1 MKSAEYVDKQVEKLK
16 KTGNQLQW
24 VAWQIA
30 LLCVGWAYVFG
41 ALGEYCSP
49 TNRKKYFRSKGSEH
63 PTIASKCQVIREDN
77 PKGTCKGCK
86 WYPGE
91 KKTRFFD
98 CRGFTRWI
106 LKVVFGFTL
115 YGAGATS
122 QWDSKANWS
131 AKGKIKTIPKDKLVC
146 VFQYN
151 SKNGKMKHTGLA
163 YNGETV
169 ECQVGVQHKKLDSR
183 WTHWALPKCVDPDY
197 VAPKEQKETE
207 TEDKPVK
214 KATLKKGSKGDA
226 VKALQKQLIAL
237 GYDVGKKGADGD
249 FGSATLAAVKAFQKA
264 NGLKADGVVGESTW
278 AKLDNNPA
286 KAPEK
291 TYTVT
296 ISGLV
301 QSEADALLAQWP
313 SAKAKEE

>member
-1 MKSAEYVDKQVEKLK
+1 MKSAEYVEKQVEKLK
-16 KTGNQLQW
+16 KTGNPLQW

-49 TNRKKYFRSKGSEH
+49 TNRKKYFKSKGAAH
-63 PTIASKCQVIREDN
+63 PTIASKCQVIRENN
-77 PKGTCKGCK
+77 PNGTCKGCK

-115 YGAGATS
+115 SGVGATS
-122 QWDSKANWS
+122 QWNSKVNWS
-131 AKGKIKTIPKDKLVC
+131 AKGKINTIPKDKLVC
-146 VFQYN
+146 VFQA
-151 SKNGKMKHTGLA
+151 SGDKMKHTGLA

-197 VAPKEQKETE
+197 TPPKEEEKPK
-207 TEDKPVK
+207 EDKPVK

-237 GYDVGKKGADGD
+237 GYDVGKKGVDGD

>member
-16 KTGNQLQW
+16 KTGNPLQW

-41 ALGEYCSP
+41 ALGEFCSP
-49 TNRKKYFRSKGSEH
+49 TNRKKYFRSKGAEH

-169 ECQVGVQHKKLDSR
+169 ECQVGVQHKKQDSR

-197 VAPKEQKETE
+197 VVPKEPKETE

-214 KATLKKGSKGDA
+214 KATLKKGSKGDT

>member
-16 KTGNQLQW
+16 KTGNPLQW

-49 TNRKKYFRSKGSEH
+49 ANRKKYYRSKGAEH

-77 PKGTCKGCK
+77 PKGTCNGCK

-197 VAPKEQKETE
+197 VAPKEPKETE

-214 KATLKKGSKGDA
+214 KATLKKGSKGDT

>member
-1 MKSAEYVDKQVEKLK
+1 MKMKSAEYVDKQVEKLK
-16 KTGNQLQW
+16 KTGNPLQW

-41 ALGEYCSP
+41 ALGEFCSP
-49 TNRKKYFRSKGSEH
+49 TNRKKYFRSKGAEH

-197 VAPKEQKETE
+197 VVPKEPKETE

-214 KATLKKGSKGDA
+214 KATLKKGSKGDT

-264 NGLKADGVVGESTW
+264 NGLKADGVVGDRKS
-278 AKLDNNPA
+278 
-286 KAPEK
+286 
-291 TYTVT
+291 V
-296 ISGLV
+296 V
-301 QSEADALLAQWP
+301 
-313 SAKAKEE
+313 